1 MDSIALT
8 DHFTSQELSKIY
20 GLLEEYVIEHDHDY
34 LGHGAKKAR
43 LERVVQ
49 LPYSKD
55 NSPMPLTET
64 KDYFSSGMLTF
75 DYYKIKCVQ
84 YSI

>member
-75 DYYKIKCVQ
+75 LITKLHVFHF
-84 YSI
+84 

>member
-1 MDSIALT
+1 MDSITLT

-64 KDYFSSGMLTF
+64 KDYFSSGKLIF
-75 DYYKIKCVQ
+75 ECNICAVFHF
-84 YSI
+84 

>member
-1 MDSIALT
+1 MDSFALS

-34 LGHGAKKAR
+34 LGQSAKRAR

-49 LPYSKD
+49 LPYNKD

-64 KDYFSSGMLTF
+64 KDYFNQGKLIF
-75 DYYKIKCVQ
+75 DGKKYTVFHF
-84 YSI
+84 